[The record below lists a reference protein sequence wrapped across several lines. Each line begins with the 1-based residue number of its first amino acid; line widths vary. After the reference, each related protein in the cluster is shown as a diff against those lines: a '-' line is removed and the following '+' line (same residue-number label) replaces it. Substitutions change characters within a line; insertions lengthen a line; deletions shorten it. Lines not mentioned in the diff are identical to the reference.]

1 MHAAR
6 PLTDPLQVRR
16 QGFSLLLLRWQQ
28 PNTLDDVPIPVLGWP
43 PLHLGSWRRATSSSP
58 RGKRKN
64 GGGRVGSTDNGQ
76 FMYKYKKCA
85 SCESLPKGPFVCLA
99 SSVCLSLFFL
109 SRHCSASSV
118 TYLVLKRGDD
128 RPRCRASLQQRLS
141 LSLSPP
147 LLKDLYTHTRRFA
160 IFLFFPSNLG
170 TSLQRR
176 SATTPP
182 CSRLQG
188 FSCLRRWCSHS

>member
-64 GGGRVGSTDNGQ
+64 GGGRVGSTDNGL

-118 TYLVLKRGDD
+118 TYLVPKRGDD
-128 RPRCRASLQQRLS
+128 RPGAAHLYNNVS
-141 LSLSPP
+141 LSHSLPLSSRTFTHIQE
-147 LLKDLYTHTRRFA
+147 DLQF
-160 IFLFFPSNLG
+160 FFFFPR
-170 TSLQRR
+170 T
-176 SATTPP
+176 
-182 CSRLQG
+182 
-188 FSCLRRWCSHS
+188 